1 MQKFETLTMTKMKIP
16 VFLAAIML
24 IFSTQSYSQK
34 NKDALYLK
42 NGSQIFG
49 KMEQVSGNK
58 VSVRTSDGSLF
69 VFDSTEVDHY
79 VIYDNSTVT
88 RKVQGFGAGT
98 EIGFLAGPQNSQYP
112 APFSFGLSGGYTF
125 GTRYMVEAGSG
136 LEFIG
141 HSYMPFYG
149 GFRFYLRESR
159 TSPFLFG
166 RAGYMAMISENEDEM
181 IYYPMWSSY
190 YPVDYWY
197 TEDREYKGGPT
208 ATLGL
213 GAAFSMGD
221 METYMSFAYRY
232 FRTKEIVTTSTSSTE
247 EFFYYYNRLEI
258 KLGFRF

>member
-1 MQKFETLTMTKMKIP
+1 MQNLESLTMKKMKNP
-16 VFLAAIML
+16 VIVTAILL
-24 IFSTQSYSQK
+24 IISSHAYSQK

-42 NGSQIFG
+42 NGSQIYG

-58 VSVRTSDGSLF
+58 LSVRTSDGSLF

-79 VIYDNSTVT
+79 VIYDKATVT

-112 APFSFGLSGGYTF
+112 APFSFGLSGSYTF
-125 GTRYMVEAGSG
+125 RTRYMVEAGSG

-141 HSYMPFYG
+141 HSYAPLYA

-159 TSPFLFG
+159 NAPFLFG

-181 IYYPMWSSY
+181 IYYPMWSSI
-190 YPVDYWY
+190 YPVQYWY

-208 ATLGL
+208 ATVGL
-213 GAAFSMGD
+213 GASFSTGD
-221 METYMSFAYRY
+221 METFMSFAYRY
-232 FRTKEIVTTSTSSTE
+232 FRTKEIVSTSLDTTE

>member
-1 MQKFETLTMTKMKIP
+1 MQNFETLATMKMKTPAII
-16 VFLAAIML
+16 AAILL
-24 IFSTQSYSQK
+24 IVSQHAYSQK
-34 NKDALYLK
+34 SKDALYLR

-49 KMEQVSGNK
+49 KMEQVSGDR

-79 VIYDNSTVT
+79 VIYDKSTLT
-88 RKVQGFGAGT
+88 RKVQGFGLGT

-112 APFSFGLSGGYTF
+112 SPFSFGLSGSYTF
-125 GTRYMVEAGSG
+125 GTRYMIEAGSG

-141 HSYMPFYG
+141 HSYAPFYG
-149 GFRFYLRESR
+149 GFRFYIKDSR

-181 IYYPMWSSY
+181 IYYPMWSSI

-197 TEDREYKGGPT
+197 TEEREYKGGPT
-208 ATLGL
+208 VTAGL
-213 GAAFSMGD
+213 GASFCVGD
-221 METYMSFAYRY
+221 METYMSFAYRH